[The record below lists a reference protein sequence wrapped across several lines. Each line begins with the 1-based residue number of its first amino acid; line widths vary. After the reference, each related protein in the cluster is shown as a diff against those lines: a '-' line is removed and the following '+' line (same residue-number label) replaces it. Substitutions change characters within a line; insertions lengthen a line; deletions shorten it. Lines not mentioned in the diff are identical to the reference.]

1 MYRITG
7 VDFTQT
13 PLSKFET
20 SSGVFKSFGEYY
32 LEKYSIKIQDIKQ
45 PLLIH
50 QDRRS
55 QKKLYLIPELC
66 AVTGLSEKQ
75 RNDFHL
81 MQNLAKITKPDA
93 QKRLSEAAKLI
104 DLFYKNTETKTLM
117 DNWNIKISKECEDV
131 PATKLEAG
139 NLIMGKSNPSATSRM
154 EFPLENTAELE
165 RKTQTVMF
173 SQPELEKWAV
183 FCPARDRDTCQNFL
197 QTMLQCVQTFNYPM
211 KQPKTFFVN
220 GNRFNDWL
228 DQMNGVLDETVQAA
242 VFLLAGP
249 KKNGQYYTEIK
260 RLLIR
265 DRPVPSQVVL
275 LKTILAG
282 KGLRSICN
290 KILIQIC
297 AKIGG
302 IPWTISHLPFTDRPT
317 MMVGIDVYHKT
328 TNQKKNSILAFCATV
343 DRYFTKYWTTVRV
356 QESGQEIGTQL
367 QSAMTDALADFLEV
381 NKLPPAI
388 IIVFRDGVSDSQRK
402 SIEDLEVSA
411 LRNALKPETKLI
423 FICVNKR
430 INARFYL
437 GDNMKK
443 NQPLSNPPQGT
454 LVQTKVCTDKDFY
467 LISQKANQGT
477 ASPSHFFILVNDL
490 EDEQDSKGKIQLLC
504 YKMCYLYFNWVGS
517 IKVPA
522 PIQYAH
528 KLSNLIGDKFGTL
541 VPHPV
546 YGKKKSLYFI

>member
-7 VDFTQT
+7 VDFQQN
-13 PLSKFET
+13 PQSKFET
-20 SSGVFKSFGEYY
+20 SSGIFKTFAEYY
-32 LEKYSIKIQDIKQ
+32 LEKYSIKIQDNKQ
-45 PLLIH
+45 PLLVH

-55 QKKLYLIPELC
+55 SKMLYLVPELC

-104 DLFYKNTETKTLM
+104 DLFYTNNETKTLM
-117 DNWNIKISKECEDV
+117 DNWNIRICKECEDV
-131 PATKLEAG
+131 PASKLEAG
-139 NLIMGKSNPSATSRM
+139 NMVMGKTNPQSSIRM
-154 EFPLENTAELE
+154 EFPLETTPDLE

-173 SQPELEKWAV
+173 SQPDLDKWAV
-183 FCPARDRDTCQNFL
+183 FCPARDKDTCNNFL
-197 QTMLQCVQTFNYPM
+197 QTMQQCVTTFNYPM
-211 KQPKTFFVN
+211 KQPKIFYVN
-220 GNRFNDWL
+220 GGRFSDWL
-228 DQMNGVLDETVQAA
+228 EQMNVLDETVQAA
-242 VFLLAGP
+242 VFLLTGP

-260 RLLIR
+260 RLLIK

-302 IPWTISHLPFTDRPT
+302 IPWTINNLPFTDRPA

-328 TNQKKNSILAFCATV
+328 TNQKKHSILAFCATV
-343 DRYFTKYWTTVRV
+343 DRFFTKYWTTVRV
-356 QESGQEIGTQL
+356 QEAGQEIGTQL
-367 QSAMTDALADFLEV
+367 QSAMTDALADFLDT
-381 NKLPPAI
+381 NKLLPST

-411 LRNALKPETKLI
+411 LRNALKPETKMI

-443 NQPLSNPPQGT
+443 NLPLSNPPQGT
-454 LVQTKVCTDKDFY
+454 LIQSKVCSDKDFY
-467 LISQKANQGT
+467 LISQKTSQGT
-477 ASPSHFFILVNDL
+477 ASPSHFFILVNDM
-490 EDEQDSKGKIQLLC
+490 EGEPDCKTKIQILC

-517 IKVPA
+517 IKIPA

-528 KLSNLIGDKFGTL
+528 KLSNLIGDKFGNL
-541 VPHPV
+541 QPHLV
-546 YGKKKSLYFI
+546 YGKRKSLYFI

>member
-1 MYRITG
+1 MYKITG
-7 VDFTQT
+7 VDFAQT
-13 PLSKFET
+13 PQSKFET
-20 SSGVFKSFGEYY
+20 SSGVFKTFAEYY
-32 LEKYSIKIQDIKQ
+32 LEKYSIKIQDNKQ
-45 PLLIH
+45 PLLLH
-50 QDRRS
+50 QDKRS

-66 AVTGLSEKQ
+66 SVTGLSERQ

-104 DLFYKNTETKTLM
+104 DLFYKNNETKTLM
-117 DNWNIKISKECEDV
+117 DNWNIKISKESEEV

-139 NLIMGKSNPSATSRM
+139 NLVMGKTNPNAPNRL
-154 EFPLENTAELE
+154 EFPLENAMDLE

-173 SQPELEKWAV
+173 SQPDLDKWAV
-183 FCPARDRDTCQNFL
+183 FCPARDKDTCTNFL
-197 QTMLQCVQTFNYPM
+197 QTMQQCVQTFNYPM
-211 KQPKTFFVN
+211 KQPKPIYIT
-220 GNRFNDWL
+220 GNKFSDWN
-228 DQMNGVLDETVQAA
+228 QAMAILDETVQAA
-242 VFLLAGP
+242 VFLLPGP

-260 RLLIR
+260 RFLIR

-302 IPWTISHLPFTDRPT
+302 IPWTINNLPFTEKPS
-317 MMVGIDVYHKT
+317 MMVGIDVYHKM
-328 TNQKKNSILAFCATV
+328 TNQKKHSILAFCATV
-343 DRYFTKYWTTVRV
+343 DRYFTKYWTTVRI
-356 QESGQEIGTQL
+356 QEAGQEIGTQL
-367 QSAMTDALADFLEV
+367 QSAMTDALADFLETNRV
-381 NKLPPAI
+381 LPNIVI
-388 IIVFRDGVSDSQRK
+388 IFRDGVSDSQRK

-411 LRNALKPETKLI
+411 LRNALKPETKMI

-443 NQPLSNPPQGT
+443 NVPLSNPPQGT
-454 LVQTKVCTDKDFY
+454 LIQTKVCTEKDFY
-467 LISQKANQGT
+467 LISQKTNQGT
-477 ASPSHFFILVNDL
+477 ASPSHFFILVNDT
-490 EDEQDSKGKIQLLC
+490 EDDPESKSKIQLLC

-517 IKVPA
+517 IKIPA

-528 KLSNLIGDKFGTL
+528 KLSNLIGDKFGSL
-541 VPHPV
+541 IPHLV
-546 YGKKKSLYFI
+546 YGKRKSLYFI

>member
-1 MYRITG
+1 MYKITG
-7 VDFTQT
+7 VDFSQN

-20 SSGVFKSFGEYY
+20 SSGVFKSFAEYY
-32 LEKYSIKIQDIKQ
+32 LEKYSLKIQDNKQ

-55 QKKLYLIPELC
+55 SKKLYLIPELC

-75 RNDFHL
+75 RNDFNL
-81 MQNLAKITKPDA
+81 MKSIATITKPDA
-93 QKRLSEAAKLI
+93 QKRLSEASKLI
-104 DLFYKNTETKTLM
+104 DLFYKNTDTKALM
-117 DNWNIKISKECEDV
+117 ENWNIKICKESEEV
-131 PATKLEAG
+131 PAIKLEAG
-139 NLIMGKSNPSATSRM
+139 SLVMGKANPAAQSRI
-154 EFPLENTAELE
+154 EFSLENTMDLE

-173 SQPELEKWAV
+173 SQPDLEKWAV
-183 FCPARDRDTCQNFL
+183 FCPQRDKETCSNFL
-197 QTMLQCVQTFNYPM
+197 TTMQQCVQTFNYPM
-211 KQPKTFFVN
+211 KQPKVFFVN
-220 GNRFNDWL
+220 GNRFSDW
-228 DQMNGVLDETVQAA
+228 QESMNVLDETVQAA
-242 VFLLAGP
+242 VFLLSGP

-260 RLLIR
+260 RELIR
-265 DRPVPSQVVL
+265 DKPVPSQVVL

-302 IPWTISHLPFTDRPT
+302 IPWTVNNLPFTEKAA
-317 MMVGIDVYHKT
+317 MMIGIDVYHKT
-328 TNQKKNSILAFCATV
+328 TNQKKHSILAFCATV
-343 DRYFTKYWTTVRV
+343 DRYFSKYWTTVRV
-356 QESGQEIGTQL
+356 QEAGQEIGTQL
-367 QSAMTDALADFLEV
+367 QSAMADALTDFFEV
-381 NKLPPAI
+381 NKLYPSTI
-388 IIVFRDGVSDSQRK
+388 IIFRDGVSDSQRK

-411 LRNALKPETKLI
+411 LRNALKPEMKMI

-443 NQPLSNPPQGT
+443 NVPLSNPPQGT
-454 LVQTKVCTDKDFY
+454 LIQSKVCGDRDFY
-467 LISQKANQGT
+467 LISQKASQGT
-477 ASPSHFFILVNDL
+477 ASPSHFYILVNDT
-490 EDEQDSKGKIQLLC
+490 EKEQDSKAKIQLLC

-517 IKVPA
+517 IKIPA

-528 KLSNLIGDKFGTL
+528 KLSNLIGDKFGSL
-541 VPHPV
+541 KPHLI

>member
-7 VDFTQT
+7 VDFNQN
-13 PLSKFET
+13 PASKFET

-32 LEKYSIKIQDIKQ
+32 LEKYSIKIQDAKQ
-45 PLLIH
+45 PLLLH

-81 MQNLAKITKPDA
+81 MQALAKITKPDA

-104 DLFYKNTETKTLM
+104 ELFYKNGETKTLM
-117 DNWNIKISKECEDV
+117 ENWNIKISKESEDV
-131 PATKLEAG
+131 PASKLEAG
-139 NLIMGKSNPSATSRM
+139 NMIMGKSNPNAPNRQ
-154 EFPLENTAELE
+154 EFPLETTQDLE

-173 SQPELEKWAV
+173 SQPDLDKWAL
-183 FCPARDRDTCQNFL
+183 FCPIRDKDTCNNFL
-197 QTMLQCVQTFNYPM
+197 QTIQQCVQTFNYPM
-211 KQPKTFFVN
+211 KQPRILFVQ
-220 GNRFNDWL
+220 GNRFSDWL
-228 DQMNGVLDETVQAA
+228 EQMNVLDETVQAA

-260 RLLIR
+260 KLLIK

-275 LKTILAG
+275 IKTILAG

-302 IPWTISHLPFTDRPT
+302 IPWTISNLPYTDKPT

-328 TNQKKNSILAFCATV
+328 TNQKKHSILAFCATV

-356 QESGQEIGTQL
+356 QEAGQEIGTQL

-381 NKLPPAI
+381 NRIMPAV

-437 GDNMKK
+437 GDNLRK
-443 NQPLSNPPQGT
+443 NLPLSNPPQGT
-454 LVQTKVCTDKDFY
+454 LVETKVCTEKDFY
-467 LISQKANQGT
+467 LISQKTNQGT
-477 ASPSHFFILVNDL
+477 ASPSHFYILVNDT
-490 EDEQDSKGKIQLLC
+490 EGEPDSKAKIQSLC

-517 IKVPA
+517 IKIPA

-541 VPHPV
+541 QPHPV